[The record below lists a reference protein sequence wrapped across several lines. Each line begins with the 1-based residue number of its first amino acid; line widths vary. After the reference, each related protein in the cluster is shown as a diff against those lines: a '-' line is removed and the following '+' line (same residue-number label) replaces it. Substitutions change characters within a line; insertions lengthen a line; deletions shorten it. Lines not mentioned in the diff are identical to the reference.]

1 MAPRFVARVRDGA
14 GLSYIRVDLHPVAKP
29 RREMPTIE
37 AVMFPEAPTP
47 VRYVTTLKHWASL
60 DREMA
65 EAAGAVARKLTM
77 PSTLVM
83 SFSDPGSLTRIFSFV
98 SQAGRAPLSVV
109 VERTAS
115 ATPRPKANRASA
127 RRRRR

>member
-1 MAPRFVARVRDGA
+1 MAPRFVARVREGA
-14 GLSYIRVDLHPVAKP
+14 GLSYIRVDLHPVASL

-47 VRYVTTLKHWASL
+47 VRYVTTLKRWASL

-65 EAAGAVARKLTM
+65 EAAGAVARKLAM
-77 PSTLVM
+77 PSTLIM
-83 SFSDPGSLTRIFSFV
+83 SFSDPGSFTRIFSFV

-109 VERTAS
+109 VEPTKA
-115 ATPRPKANRASA
+115 RPKANRASA
-127 RRRRR
+127 RRRW